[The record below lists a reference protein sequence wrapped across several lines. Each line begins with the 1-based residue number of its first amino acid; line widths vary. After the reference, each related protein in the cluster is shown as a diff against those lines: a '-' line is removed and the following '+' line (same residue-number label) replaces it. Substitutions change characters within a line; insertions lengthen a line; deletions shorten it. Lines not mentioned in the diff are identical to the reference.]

1 MGRERDN
8 PHQSQRNVVSNHH
21 GHPVISE
28 GSARRGD
35 LLCERRSVEKALQRR
50 VHVARV
56 AQVGEAHQAPRHGPG
71 RPLAPLPPGWK
82 FNRKFGLRFGL
93 KNGLRF
99 SFDSVICLNYP
110 FFELVFSVGNLKPKL
125 KWFFEPQLLLL
136 NCHPVAVLSGIGGG
150 LVGAAPGRRAYERA
164 EAAGLLPNPH
174 LVVASN

>member
-56 AQVGEAHQAPRHGPG
+56 AQVGQAHQAPRHRPG
-71 RPLAPLPPGWK
+71 RPLALPP
-82 FNRKFGLRFGL
+82 
-93 KNGLRF
+93 
-99 SFDSVICLNYP
+99 
-110 FFELVFSVGNLKPKL
+110 
-125 KWFFEPQLLLL
+125 
-136 NCHPVAVLSGIGGG
+136 PVAVLGALGGG